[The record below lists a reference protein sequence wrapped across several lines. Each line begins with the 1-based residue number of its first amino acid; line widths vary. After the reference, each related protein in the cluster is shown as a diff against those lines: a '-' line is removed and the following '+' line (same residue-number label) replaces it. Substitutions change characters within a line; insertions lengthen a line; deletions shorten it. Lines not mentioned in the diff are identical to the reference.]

1 MNSAV
6 FRMGSLAK
14 AKYLS
19 VNLFLSPQ
27 VFHLAAEVRIMFYE

>member
-1 MNSAV
+1 MNTVV
-6 FRMGSLAK
+6 FRMSPLAK

-27 VFHLAAEVRIMFYE
+27 VFDLATAVR